1 MEDKCMDEKET
12 DRLEAFSDGVFAVA
26 ITLLVLSF
34 QPPTAPDK
42 LIDSAL
48 LGFLYNQWPMLFA
61 FVTSFATIG
70 IMWINHHRLFKH
82 IKRTDTGLLL
92 LNLLLLLV
100 IVFIPFPT
108 ALLAQQYTAYP
119 DQHLAALIFS
129 GTYVIL
135 ACCFYLLWNYASYR
149 NRLLGKETDSR
160 AVAAISR
167 QYMFGPLLYLITF
180 GVAFINVPACII
192 LNFILALFFALPGR
206 SLRLLPKEDEDKEET
221 LMKRRGTLTRD
232 EV

>member
-92 LNLLLLLV
+92 LNLLLLLF
-100 IVFIPFPT
+100 IVFIPYPT
-108 ALLAQQYTAYP
+108 ALLAQQYALHP
-119 DQHLAALIFS
+119 DQHLAAVVYS
-129 GTYVIL
+129 GTYVIMA
-135 ACCFYLLWNYASYR
+135 ACFNLLWRYTSYH
-149 NRLLGKETDSR
+149 NRLLGKDVDQR
-160 AVAAISR
+160 AVMAISR
-167 QYMFGPLLYLITF
+167 QYLFGPVFYLITF
-180 GVAFINVPACII
+180 GVAWINVPACII
-192 LNFILALFFALPGR
+192 LNFLFALFFAVPGR
-206 SLRLLPKEDEDKEET
+206 PPRQVLNIDET
-221 LMKRRGTLTRD
+221 TRN
-232 EV
+232 VQS